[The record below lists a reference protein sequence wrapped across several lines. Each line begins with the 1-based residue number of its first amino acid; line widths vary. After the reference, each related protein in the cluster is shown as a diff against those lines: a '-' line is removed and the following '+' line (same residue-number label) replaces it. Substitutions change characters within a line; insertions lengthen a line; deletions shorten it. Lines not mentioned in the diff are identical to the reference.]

1 MNGRPEKLVSL
12 KHAGKTYLFRDAWDY
27 WAYAE
32 VVLANVYW
40 PFALKEDDVVIDL
53 GANIGLFTIH
63 ISDRV
68 KKVIAVEP
76 EPSNFRVLERAVK
89 DNSLKNVTLFNMAV
103 SDKMEIVKIDG
114 LSSLAKISE
123 KGQPVQ
129 SDSLDAI
136 LERDDCKEVNVI
148 KMDIEG
154 YEAKVLKAFHHWKA
168 IREMIIE
175 VHSSEIRNEIS
186 ELLTGNG
193 FVIKD
198 ITDVDYSRIRRN
210 ITSHFGSFL
219 AGEFKNS
226 FFLTRKY
233 LRYVF
238 KIGPPGTRPK
248 PGTGGAS
255 SGTGVLHA
263 INTNFVPARAAG

>member
-1 MNGRPEKLVSL
+1 MTSRPEKLVSL
-12 KHAGKTYLFRDAWDY
+12 EHAGKTYLFRDVWDY

-32 VVLANVYW
+32 VILADVYW
-40 PFALKEDDVVIDL
+40 PFILKEDDIVIDL

-63 ISDRV
+63 ISDKV

-76 EPSNFRVLERAVK
+76 EPSNFRILEKAVK
-89 DNSLKNVTLFNMAV
+89 DNNLSNVSLFNMAV
-103 SDKMEIVKIDG
+103 SDRMEVVKIDG

-123 KGQPVQ
+123 KGHPVQ

-136 LERDDCKEVNVI
+136 LEREDCQVTVI

-154 YEAKVLKAFHHWKA
+154 YEAKVLEAFHHWKT

-175 VHSSEIRNEIS
+175 VHSLEIRNEIS
-186 ELLTGNG
+186 ELLTKNG

-198 ITDVDYSRIRRN
+198 ITDVDYSRVRRN
-210 ITSHFGSFL
+210 ITSHFGSFVT
-219 AGEFKNS
+219 GECKNG
-226 FFLTRKY
+226 FFLTKKY

-263 INTNFVPARAAG
+263 VNTNFVPARATG